1 MLEPREADL
10 PALLLVLVVLPLVT
24 YILLGILN
32 EASKKKERVS
42 MLAQMAAEETF
53 RAETTTTTRVISLVP
68 PSKTGIYEC
77 ARCFAPAT
85 TRCSRC
91 KSVRYCSGKCQIIH
105 WRQGHKKECEDT
117 DTTSPNLSANLVS
130 TESAY
135 RRVLLDEKTNSLLG
149 HDTYNRAHN
158 LDVSSDPTN
167 LFTGITNSPVGKS
180 SQILPSERKF
190 SNKPKRETST
200 IDDVAS
206 HSYEETDSITT
217 SNSISNLGIDINNPT
232 IFVQGKG
239 NPTCSKQETHN
250 LPDHN
255 RSFSKLDSSSG
266 VSHSSHSG
274 KNGARLEAEFPLE
287 RNDVLLGESSFSSET
302 SEFSSSIEKK
312 SIKGSTKLV
321 KPPYTIDP
329 SISAYQ
335 RPALKASRNY
345 PGQEKRTYAKNE
357 SSIPQT
363 SACTGLPMQGDSE
376 LQNMGDKK
384 MAGLKKVPK
393 IPKRNVVGSS
403 DGPKKKTL
411 FPYED
416 LVNFFQCEVWDFS
429 PRGLV
434 NCGNSCYAN
443 AVLQCL
449 MCTKPLSIY
458 LLRRLHSRTCGVRGW
473 CLMCELE
480 QHVSMLLEGGGPL
493 SPSRLLSNMRN
504 IGCRMGGGNQEDA
517 HEFLRLLLM
526 SMQSI
531 FLESLGGEKQVDSRL
546 QETTL
551 IQQIF
556 GGRLRSKVKC
566 LRCHHESERYE
577 NIMDLTLEILDWVET
592 LEDALAQ
599 FTAAEDLDGE
609 NMYRCGRCATYVKAR
624 KQLSVHEAPNILT
637 IVLKRFQSGKY
648 GKINKCVSF
657 PDMLDMIPFMT
668 GSGDSPPLYMLYAVV
683 VHLDTLNES
692 FSGHYVSY
700 LKDLRGTWFKIDD
713 TEVQPVP
720 MSQVMSEG
728 AYILF
733 YSRSF
738 PRPPRIYNEKMVPS
752 QAPMKH
758 CSFKVQKTSNYG
770 PSKSQI
776 TSSMA
781 EIPSKE
787 YGRDWESRGQFLR
800 TGRGQYSD
808 SGRMDFSDSTSSDR
822 SLFTSSDDASFTTES
837 TRDSFSTVD
846 CAYTTNFDSI
856 SSIFSS

>member
-10 PALLLVLVVLPLVT
+10 PALFLVLVVLPLVT
-24 YILLGILN
+24 YILLGIWN

-91 KSVRYCSGKCQIIH
+91 KSARYCSGKCQIIH

-149 HDTYNRAHN
+149 HDTYNHAHN
-158 LDVSSDPTN
+158 LDISSDPTN
-167 LFTGITNSPVGKS
+167 LFTGITNSPV
-180 SQILPSERKF
+180 
-190 SNKPKRETST
+190 
-200 IDDVAS
+200 D
-206 HSYEETDSITT
+206 
-217 SNSISNLGIDINNPT
+217 
-232 IFVQGKG
+232 
-239 NPTCSKQETHN
+239 
-250 LPDHN
+250 
-255 RSFSKLDSSSG
+255 
-266 VSHSSHSG
+266 

-287 RNDVLLGESSFSSET
+287 RNDVLLGESCFSSET

-335 RPALKASRNY
+335 RPVLKASRNY
-345 PGQEKRTYAKNE
+345 PGQEKRAYAKNE

-363 SACTGLPMQGDSE
+363 SACTALPMQGGSE

-416 LVNFFQCEVWDFS
+416 LVKFFQCEVWDFS

-434 NCGNSCYAN
+434 NCGN
-443 AVLQCL
+443 
-449 MCTKPLSIY
+449 
-458 LLRRLHSRTCGVRGW
+458 
-473 CLMCELE
+473 
-480 QHVSMLLEGGGPL
+480 
-493 SPSRLLSNMRN
+493 
-504 IGCRMGGGNQEDA
+504 
-517 HEFLRLLLM
+517 RLLLM

-592 LEDALAQ
+592 LEDVLAQ

-700 LKDLRGTWFKIDD
+700 VKDLRGTWFKIDD

-733 YSRSF
+733 YSSLW
-738 PRPPRIYNEKMVPS
+738 I
-752 QAPMKH
+752 
-758 CSFKVQKTSNYG
+758 
-770 PSKSQI
+770 
-776 TSSMA
+776 
-781 EIPSKE
+781 
-787 YGRDWESRGQFLR
+787 L
-800 TGRGQYSD
+800 
-808 SGRMDFSDSTSSDR
+808 DFD
-822 SLFTSSDDASFTTES
+822 FC
-837 TRDSFSTVD
+837 V
-846 CAYTTNFDSI
+846 
-856 SSIFSS
+856 